1 MAWRKLAFLLIFV
14 IGVFP
19 SPWIARA
26 AGDPAVIVAP
36 PAATHRFLD
45 RTNIA
50 LQAFNVAFMGAD
62 IASTYRA
69 LQVPGTREANP
80 LMKSPASM
88 IAMKAGA
95 VGAGMM
101 VAYMLHRSGHHKAER
116 IFPVLFGIPSGAAA
130 IHNFGIR

>member
-1 MAWRKLAFLLIFV
+1 MAWRKLAYLLV
-14 IGVFP
+14 IVVGVFP
-19 SPWIARA
+19 FPWMARA

-45 RTNIA
+45 GPNFA
-50 LQAFNVAFMGAD
+50 LQAINVALMGVD

-69 LQVPGTREANP
+69 LQLPGTHEANP